1 LGVEKHSPEDFEQL
15 LLPTPLPVAVGRL
28 SGGASML
35 AKSVSNAA
43 AQAGVTPVK
52 ESVADDLDNAG
63 QTLQDPFKVS
73 NSHLSRQR

>member
-1 LGVEKHSPEDFEQL
+1 
-15 LLPTPLPVAVGRL
+15 
-28 SGGASML
+28 ML